1 MFNTI
6 KAVLTIFFAT
16 IIFGII
22 AIILSLKKRSR
33 TIDYI
38 NYSGRPWGKYVL
50 KGCGVRL
57 EVEGAENLPEQP
69 CIIMY
74 NHSSTFD
81 IAAFCAGM
89 PIEWRAIVKSE
100 VAKIPFI
107 GSICRLSGQYFVARD
122 GGAGDLQMVKE
133 IAEKIKHGPSV
144 LVAPEGTRSEDGN
157 LLPFKKGGFVI
168 ALRAKVP
175 VVTMVITGG
184 RDIKPKNSR
193 LIKPGVM
200 KIKFLEPIYVDK
212 LGKGRE
218 GREKLEKLVR
228 DQMEAVLREEQNLKV
243 AV

>member
-6 KAVLTIFFAT
+6 RAYLSIFFVT
-16 IIFGII
+16 IIFGIV
-22 AIILSLKKRSR
+22 AIILSRFKRSK
-33 TIDYI
+33 TIHYI

-57 EVEGAENLPEQP
+57 LVQGAENLPEQP

-74 NHSSTFD
+74 NHSSFFD

-89 PIEWRAIVKSE
+89 PIEWRAIVKKE
-100 VAKIPFI
+100 LAKVPLV
-107 GSICRLSGQYFVARD
+107 GLVCRLSGQYFVARD
-122 GGAGDLQMVKE
+122 GSAGDLRMVKE

-144 LVAPEGTRSEDGN
+144 LVAPEGTRSKDGN

-193 LIKPGVM
+193 MFKPGVM
-200 KIKFLEPIYVDK
+200 KIKFFEPIYVDK
-212 LGKGRE
+212 LNRGRE

-228 DQMEAVLREEQNLKV
+228 DQMEAVLKEEQNLKV

>member
-6 KAVLTIFFAT
+6 KAWLSVIFFT
-16 IIFGII
+16 IIFGIL
-22 AIILSLKKRSR
+22 ALILTQIKKSK
-33 TIDYI
+33 TFEYAV
-38 NYSGRPWGKYVL
+38 RPWGKYIL

-57 EVEGAENLPEQP
+57 EVQSSENLPKEP

-74 NHSSTFD
+74 NHSSAFD
-81 IAAFCAGM
+81 ILAFSAAM
-89 PIEWRAIVKSE
+89 PIDWKTIMKNE
-100 VAKIPFI
+100 VAKIPI
-107 GSICRLSGQYFVARD
+107 VGLVCKLTGQYFVTRD
-122 GGAGDLQMVKE
+122 GSAGDLHMVKE

-144 LVAPEGTRSEDGN
+144 LVAPEGTRSEDGE

-184 RDIKPKNSR
+184 RDIKSKNSW
-193 LIKPGVM
+193 LVKPGVM

-212 LGKGRE
+212 LEKGRA

-228 DQMEAVLREEQNLKV
+228 DQMEAVLKEEQKLKM

>member
-6 KAVLTIFFAT
+6 RAVLSIFFVT

-22 AIILSLKKRSR
+22 AIILSQLKRSK
-33 TIDYI
+33 TTHYID
-38 NYSGRPWGKYVL
+38 YSGRPWGKYVL

-57 EVEGAENLPEQP
+57 LVDGAENLPQEP

-74 NHSSTFD
+74 NHSSFFD

-89 PIEWRAIVKSE
+89 PIEWRAIVKNE
-100 VAKIPFI
+100 LAKVPLV
-107 GSICRLSGQYFVARD
+107 GLVCRLSGQYFVARD
-122 GGAGDLQMVKE
+122 GSAGDLHMVRE

-144 LVAPEGTRSEDGN
+144 LVAPEGTRSKDGN

-175 VVTMVITGG
+175 VVSMVITGG
-184 RDIKPKNSR
+184 RDIKPNNSR
-193 LIKPGVM
+193 MFKPGVM

-228 DQMEAVLREEQNLKV
+228 DQMEAVLKEEQNLKV
-243 AV
+243 GV